1 MKSPISPAV
10 FGGLGMMGKAL
21 SHRDL
26 EGTKDFSKILN
37 KSQIFSNFK
46 FAKCLD
52 FSLLQS
58 LFSLNPAVHD
68 CHLKFLLQN

>member
-1 MKSPISPAV
+1 MFGV
-10 FGGLGMMGKAL
+10 FGMMGKAL
-21 SHRDL
+21 SHHDL

-37 KSQIFSNFK
+37 KSQIFSSFK

-52 FSLLQS
+52 FSLLQY

-68 CHLKFLLQN
+68 YHLKFLLQN